1 METEDYQ
8 DSGKGKTKG
17 RQTMNGAQDEECFQ
31 SLFNMRINLANTVG
45 PNPFV
50 VSTATPNEA

>member
-1 METEDYQ
+1 
-8 DSGKGKTKG
+8 
-17 RQTMNGAQDEECFQ
+17 MNSAQNEECFQ
-31 SLFNMRINLANTVG
+31 SLSNMRTYLGNRVG